1 MRKID
6 YSRIKW
12 DAATNW
18 EFCGSKEN
26 LKEVWD
32 RASKRRGVRIS
43 VEEFG
48 YSKPNP
54 GLAFEK
60 GDVVVYVD
68 DETKF
73 KMFAVVDVPLR
84 DKGYFYI
91 RLPDGHQL
99 QLHPREI
106 AVKVKIAAIPDELMA
121 LARAE
126 AAKPLDLSKCPLKEA
141 GACMKGGEA

>member
-12 DAATNW
+12 SAATNW

-32 RASKRRGVRIS
+32 RASECRGVRTSI
-43 VEEFG
+43 EEFG
-48 YSKPNP
+48 YGKPNP

-60 GDVVVYVD
+60 GDVVAYVD
-68 DETKF
+68 DGTTS
-73 KMFAVVDVPLR
+73 FAVVDIPLS
-84 DKGYFYI
+84 DNGYFYI
-91 RLPDGHQL
+91 RIPDGHQV
-99 QLHPREI
+99 QVHPREL
-106 AVKVKIAAIPDELMA
+106 AVKVKIADIPDELMA

-126 AAKPLDLSKCPLKEA
+126 AGKPLDLSKCPLKEA

>member
-26 LKEVWD
+26 LKEVWN
-32 RASKRRGVRIS
+32 RASECRGVRTS

-48 YSKPNP
+48 YSKPSP
-54 GLAFEK
+54 GLTFEK

-68 DETKF
+68 DDEITS
-73 KMFAVVDVPLR
+73 FAVVDIPLS
-84 DKGYFYI
+84 DNGYFYI
-91 RLPDGHQL
+91 RLPDGHQVRV
-99 QLHPREI
+99 HPREL
-106 AVKVKIAAIPDELMA
+106 AVKVKIADIPDELMA

-126 AAKPLDLSKCPLKEA
+126 AGKPLDLSKCPLKNV
-141 GACMKGGEA
+141 GACMKGDEA

>member
-12 DAATNW
+12 NASTNW

-32 RASKRRGVRIS
+32 RASGDRGARLSI
-43 VEEFG
+43 EEFG
-48 YSKPNP
+48 YDKPNP
-54 GLAFEK
+54 GYAYEK
-60 GDVVVYVD
+60 GDVVTYAGGGRPALAVVEAPVD
-68 DETKF
+68 D
-73 KMFAVVDVPLR
+73 A
-84 DKGYFYI
+84 GYFFAKTA
-91 RLPDGHQL
+91 DGSL
-99 QLHPREI
+99 LRIHPRNI
-106 AVKVKIAAIPDELMA
+106 ANQVSIADIPDELMA

-126 AAKPLDLSKCPLKEA
+126 AGKPIDLSKCPLKKA